1 MSISI
6 KQRRESG
13 RKFMQIDEKLLDWL
27 YNFVSEVK
35 ERPFS
40 TEGFAEA
47 CEMLKITRL
56 YYDFDLGDSSPYRN
70 RKLQNLVVP
79 GSKDGK
85 PVIIYDSGKK
95 SGLSYKIPYSF
106 RGSEYA
112 HAYIDF
118 DESVEEKDINKELC
132 RLISDIIY
140 LAGSRSNMQM
150 MLNYAETTDPQ
161 TGIPNSIFIARKYED
176 ITRTVPADNYMVL
189 YINLQN
195 FKYLNEVG
203 TSKGGDEAIMQYSHK
218 ITGFV
223 GEDECVCRMGGDNY
237 VMFIRR
243 ENFDSVAAKLS
254 VVTLDKL
261 RSIPGRSFE
270 ISAWIGVSGSIPDDK
285 RSFNARINEAA
296 IACNIGKTR
305 LKQKLVFYS
314 EELKVLIN
322 RGREIMSMFYPAVKN
337 HEFHPFFQAKVDM
350 RTGKL
355 VGFEA
360 LCRWIHDGR
369 FIFPD
374 QFIPVLDKEG
384 LIHELDITIFRE
396 TCSAIKRW
404 KDMGLNPPRI
414 SSNFSRKN
422 LFIEDIE
429 DKISSTIEENGIS
442 VGDVEIEITESVQ
455 ESETARLISFVR
467 SLKERGLH
475 ISIDDFGTGYSS
487 LMLIHNIDA
496 DVIKIDKSFVDE
508 IPGDKKSE
516 VLIES
521 IISIARN
528 LNMSV
533 IAEGV
538 ETAEQGRSLLNLG
551 CDNAQGYY
559 YSKPVDFEAAT
570 EIIRKGFFEP
580 IA

>member
-1 MSISI
+1 
-6 KQRRESG
+6 
-13 RKFMQIDEKLLDWL
+13 MQINEKLLGWL

-35 ERPFS
+35 DRPFK
-40 TEGFAEA
+40 TEDFEEI
-47 CEMLKITRL
+47 CKQMKISRL
-56 YYDFDLGDSSPYRN
+56 YYDFDLGDTSPYRN
-70 RKLQNLVVP
+70 RKMQNLVVP
-79 GSKDGK
+79 GSEAGK
-85 PVIIYDSGKK
+85 PVVVYDSGEK
-95 SGLSYKIPYSF
+95 SGFSFKVPYF
-106 RGSEYA
+106 YRGSEYV
-112 HAYIDF
+112 HSYIEF
-118 DESVEEKDINKELC
+118 KEGVEEKDVNKDFC
-132 RLISDIIY
+132 KLISDILYIS
-140 LAGSRSNMQM
+140 GSRINMQM

-161 TGIPNSIFIARKYED
+161 TGIPNSIFIGRKYEE
-176 ITRTVPADNYMVL
+176 ITRTVPAENYVVL

-203 TSKGGDEAIMQYSHK
+203 TSKGGDEAILQYSHK

-223 GEDECVCRMGGDNY
+223 GEDECVCRMGGDNF

-243 ENFDSVAAKLS
+243 ENFDGVVEKLS
-254 VVTLDKL
+254 IVTLDKL
-261 RSIPGRSFE
+261 QSVPGRSFE
-270 ISAWIGVSGSIPDDK
+270 ISAWIGVSGSMPDDK
-285 RSFNARINEAA
+285 RNFNVRINEAA

-314 EELKVLIN
+314 EELKILIN

-374 QFIPVLDKEG
+374 QFIPILDKEG

-396 TCSAIKRW
+396 TCAAIKRW

-422 LFIEDIE
+422 LFISDIE
-429 DKISSTIEENGIS
+429 DKISRTIEENGIS

-467 SLKERGLH
+467 NLKERGLH

-551 CDNAQGYY
+551 CENAQGYY